1 MAGRNGPGPD
11 RLDGRHRARSQ
22 RCHATGAGAFA
33 RLSGAGNCGSD
44 ARRGIAQDTA
54 CDAVALAGR
63 GRGPHPGA
71 RPAWKPTRRRRQSRG
86 CDGGVAPR
94 PAHLTQPGQ
103 RQPGGAPAQLVGQIK
118 VGISSWTEPTLVKSG
133 WYPPTAT
140 TAEDRLRYYASK
152 FPVVEIDS
160 TFYAI
165 PNENTAE
172 LWVARTPKDFTFNA
186 KAYALLT
193 QHPTPVARLPKD
205 LREKLSDSKANL
217 YFKDLGPKEKESVWD
232 RFREGLQPLHDA
244 GKLGAI
250 VFQFPKWFLPSPS
263 AYRFMEDLREWLP
276 DFGIAIEFRQASWLK
291 PERRQRVLDFLKGRG
306 FTYVV
311 VDEPQGFPSSVP
323 PVAATTGPLGMVR
336 FHGHNNENWEKRSIT
351 AAERFRYLYQS
362 AELKPWVP
370 TIREMAKGPQDV
382 HAVMNNCY
390 SDYAV
395 RNAQD
400 LADLLN

>member
-1 MAGRNGPGPD
+1 MGRI
-11 RLDGRHRARSQ
+11 R
-22 RCHATGAGAFA
+22 
-33 RLSGAGNCGSD
+33 
-44 ARRGIAQDTA
+44 
-54 CDAVALAGR
+54 
-63 GRGPHPGA
+63 
-71 RPAWKPTRRRRQSRG
+71 
-86 CDGGVAPR
+86 
-94 PAHLTQPGQ
+94 
-103 RQPGGAPAQLVGQIK
+103 
-118 VGISSWTEPTLVKSG
+118 VGISSWTEPTLIKSG
-133 WYPPTAT
+133 WYPTEAT
-140 TAEDRLRYYASK
+140 TAEERLRFYASK
-152 FPVVEIDS
+152 FSIAEVDS

-165 PNENTAE
+165 PNEKTAQ
-172 LWVARTPKDFTFNA
+172 LWVERTPKDFVFDA

-193 QHPTPVARLPKD
+193 QHPTPAARLPKD
-205 LREKLSDSKANL
+205 LREKVAGSKTNL
-217 YFKDLGPKEKESVWD
+217 YFKDLGAKDKESVWD

-263 AYRFMEDLREWLP
+263 SYRFMEDLREWLP

-336 FHGHNNENWEKRSIT
+336 FHGHNNENWKKRSIT